1 MKFLARQKLRY
12 DLGAGFM
19 SMATFSAALLAASDK
34 IAGRLGV
41 APATVMVFGV
51 PAVLC
56 SVWFLGYLL
65 DILKFANSYQDELN
79 IRNDKLMEVL
89 NKD

>member
-41 APATVMVFGV
+41 APTTVMVFGV
-51 PAVLC
+51 PAVIL
-56 SVWFLGYLL
+56 SVWLLGYLL
-65 DILKFANSYQDELN
+65 DCFRFYNSYQDEMNL
-79 IRNDKLMEVL
+79 RNEKLMEAL
-89 NKD
+89 KK

>member
-34 IAGRLGV
+34 IAGTLNISSHL
-41 APATVMVFGV
+41 VMTIGV
-51 PAVLC
+51 PSVIG
-56 SVWFLGYLL
+56 SVWLLGYLL
-65 DILKFANSYQDELN
+65 DRFRFYNSYQDEMNL
-79 IRNDKLMEVL
+79 RNEKLMEVL
-89 NKD
+89 KK

>member
-51 PAVLC
+51 PAVIL
-56 SVWFLGYLL
+56 SVWLLGYLL
-65 DILKFANSYQDELN
+65 DRFRFYNSYQDEMNL
-79 IRNDKLMEVL
+79 RNEKLMEAL
-89 NKD
+89 KK